1 MEFKNPTE
9 VLKKIF
15 HHSRL
20 DTVVPGT
27 LTVSCYA
34 NFFPIC
40 YMNDNNILEVLDI
53 DIMKE
58 FARRCMMN
66 IKFITLI
73 IRKLLQSVR
82 SKIMAIKVPKY
93 KLFS

>member
-40 YMNDNNILEVLDI
+40 YMNDNSEYL
-53 DIMKE
+53 
-58 FARRCMMN
+58 
-66 IKFITLI
+66 
-73 IRKLLQSVR
+73 
-82 SKIMAIKVPKY
+82 PKRFNKTTSSIY
-93 KLFS
+93 LYVCNFNKNE